1 MCLKR
6 TALNGQAADGRP
18 QQQEMSAP
26 RGQRLKQQQRH
37 SVFLLAEVSPILA
50 TWSQNF
56 KKIKANFFFGHPL
69 FDQNREETNK
79 RDYLYYLSIGN
90 TRLKVRKLN

>member
-1 MCLKR
+1 MSQKI
-6 TALNGQAADGRP
+6 ALNGQAADGRP

-37 SVFLLAEVSPILA
+37 SVLLLAEVSPILA

-56 KKIKANFFFGHPL
+56 KKIKANFLLGHSI